1 MPEADIRPV
10 TPFPSSGGDEPPLTI
25 LSESDA
31 FAGRLEMKGD
41 GHLMGSFE
49 GEVDCAGEL
58 LVGPDASV
66 NANIRAVQ
74 VTISGSVAGNVL
86 ARGRLKITATGR
98 LRGDADVASLVVQ
111 EGGVHFGALRVHPEG
126 VPEAG
131 AAMAAQDGEATPPNG
146 EAAGAAASEPGSKSR
161 PLAGPV
167 DRVRRLWGELF

>member
-1 MPEADIRPV
+1 V
-10 TPFPSSGGDEPPLTI
+10 
-25 LSESDA
+25 LSEGDA

-41 GHLMGSFE
+41 GHLMGSLE

-74 VTISGSVAGNVL
+74 LTISGSVAGNVV

-98 LRGDADVASLVVQ
+98 LRGDADAASLVVQ
-111 EGGVHFGALRVHPEG
+111 EGGVHFGVLRVHPDG
-126 VPEAG
+126 VPEAD
-131 AAMAAQDGEATPPNG
+131 AA
-146 EAAGAAASEPGSKSR
+146 AAGQDAEPTPSGEEASVPEASRSTSR

-167 DRVRRLWGELF
+167 DRVRRLLGELF